1 MKIIIYVDFKSS
13 KFNKDFSLSNALLE
27 EHNVLLVTNTRQ
39 LGNAIENYDILLLGY
54 SIDIDITLNYNKPVL
69 NLLDYMS
76 IESVQEKL
84 KNIHIGN

>member
-13 KFNKDFSLSNALLE
+13 KFNKDFSLSNARLE

>member
-54 SIDIDITLNYNKPVL
+54 SVDVDISLNYDKPVL
-69 NLLDYMS
+69 NLIDDIS

-84 KNIHIGN
+84 KNIHN